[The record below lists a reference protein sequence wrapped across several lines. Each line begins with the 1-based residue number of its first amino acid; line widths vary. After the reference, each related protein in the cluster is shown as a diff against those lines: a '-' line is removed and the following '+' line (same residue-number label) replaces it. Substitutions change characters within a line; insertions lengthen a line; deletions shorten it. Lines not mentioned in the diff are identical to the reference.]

1 MESYDFLVIGGGS
14 AGYAAARTARALG
27 KRVAIVEGAREL
39 GGLCILRGCMP
50 SKTLLHPADI
60 LHHARH
66 SEALGLRG
74 KEVRLDMKAL
84 QEWKR
89 KVIEEFA
96 TDRRQALESGEYAL
110 YRSYARFV
118 GPDRVELADGTQLRA
133 ERIFVGTG
141 SKPNVPDLPGLAE
154 TPFWTS
160 DEVLELDFVPSSVI
174 VLGGGPIACEFAQFL
189 DRIGS
194 KVTLIQR
201 GEHLVKEYSPAAA
214 EVIEAALRQESVEVH
229 TGTHIVEISAPGK
242 GVRVKFRQGDAVLI
256 REAQY
261 LFNALGRS
269 ANLDGLD
276 LDAAGIEVSEGRIQV
291 NAWQQTTNERVY
303 AGGDVSGPHDV
314 VHLAVAQGELA
325 AKHAF
330 GQSGLEPIDADQ
342 RLSVVFTD
350 PPLASLG
357 RTKADLEARGVEFFA
372 ASYPFADHGKS
383 ILMNAKA
390 GFVKILADAA
400 TGRLLGAEIV
410 GVQGDSLIHCL
421 SGPLAMKAT
430 VRDLLKAPWYHP
442 TLAEIL
448 TYPLEEI
455 AGKLTG
461 NQTSSITVA

>member
-1 MESYDFLVIGGGS
+1 MDSYDFLVIGGGS

-27 KRVAIVEGAREL
+27 KRVAIVDGAREL

-66 SEALGLRG
+66 SEILGLRVTG
-74 KEVRLDMKAL
+74 ARLDMKAL
-84 QEWKR
+84 QAWKR
-89 KVIEEFA
+89 QVIDEFA
-96 TDRRQALESGEYAL
+96 ADRREALQSGEYTL
-110 YRSYARFV
+110 FRSWARFA
-118 GPDRVELADGTQLRA
+118 GEDCVELADGTKLRA
-133 ERIFVGTG
+133 ERIFIATG
-141 SKPNVPDLPGLAE
+141 SKPNVPNLPGLAE

-160 DEVLELDFVPSSVI
+160 DDVLELDFVPTSVI
-174 VLGGGPIACEFAQFL
+174 ILGGGAIACEFAQFL

-194 KVTLIQR
+194 KVTLLQR
-201 GEHLVKEYSPAAA
+201 SEHLLRENSSRAAA
-214 EVIEAALRQESVEVH
+214 VIEEVLRQEGVELH
-229 TGTHIVEISAPGK
+229 TGTRIEEIAATPA
-242 GVRVKFRQGDAVLI
+242 GVQVIFRHEGELLT
-256 REAQY
+256 REAGY

-269 ANLDGLD
+269 PNLAGLD
-276 LDAAGIEVSEGRIQV
+276 LEAAGIEVADGGIRV

-303 AGGDVSGPHDV
+303 AGGDVTGPYEV

-330 GQSGLEPIDADQ
+330 GERGLEPIEADQ

-357 RTKADLEARGVEFFA
+357 PTESELEERGVKFIA
-372 ASYPFADHGKS
+372 ASHPFADHGKS

-390 GFVKILADAA
+390 GFAKILADAA

-410 GVQGDSLIHCL
+410 GVQADSLIHSL
-421 SGPLAMKAT
+421 SGPIALKAT
-430 VRDLLKAPWYHP
+430 AGQLLGAPWYHP
-442 TLAEIL
+442 TLAEII

-455 AGKLTG
+455 VAQLEGK
-461 NQTSSITVA
+461 

>member
-14 AGYAAARTARALG
+14 AGYAAARTAAALG

-66 SEALGLRG
+66 SDVLGLRV
-74 KEVRLDMKAL
+74 ERARLDMKAL
-84 QEWKR
+84 QVWKR

-96 TDRRQALESGEYAL
+96 ADRRQALESGDYAL
-110 YRSYARFV
+110 YRSFARFV
-118 GPDRVELADGTQLRA
+118 GPDRVELQDGGHLRA
-133 ERIFVGTG
+133 ERIFLGTG
-141 SKPNVPDLPGLAE
+141 SKVNVPPLPGLAE
-154 TPFWTS
+154 TRFWTS
-160 DEVLELDFVPSSVI
+160 DDVLELDFVPSSVI

-194 KVTLIQR
+194 RVILIQR
-201 GEHLVKEYSPAAA
+201 SEHLLKEYSSAAA
-214 EVIEAALRQESVEVH
+214 EVIEGVLRQEGVEVH
-229 TGTHIVEISAPGK
+229 TGTHVEEISAQGDR
-242 GVRVKFRQGDAVLI
+242 VRVRFRQDGQVLT
-256 REAQY
+256 REAAH
-261 LFNALGRS
+261 LFNALGREPNV
-269 ANLDGLD
+269 AALNLE
-276 LDAAGIEVSEGRIQV
+276 AAGIELSEGRV
-291 NAWQQTTNERVY
+291 KVDAWQRTTNPRVY
-303 AGGDVSGPHDV
+303 AGGDVSGPYDV

-330 GQSGLEPIDADQ
+330 GQGGLEPINVDQ

-350 PPLASLG
+350 PPVASLG
-357 RTKADLEARGVEFFA
+357 PNEAELTARGVKFFA
-372 ASYPFADHGKS
+372 ATHPFADHGKS

-390 GFVKILADAA
+390 GFVKILADEAD
-400 TGRLLGAEIV
+400 GRLLGAEIV
-410 GVQGDSLIHCL
+410 GVQADSLIHCL
-421 SGPLAMKAT
+421 SGPLAMNAT

-455 AGKLTG
+455 AGKL
-461 NQTSSITVA
+461 AR

>member
-14 AGYAAARTARALG
+14 AGYAAARTAQGLG
-27 KRVAIVEGAREL
+27 KRVAIVDGAREL

-66 SEALGLRG
+66 SEVLGLRA
-74 KEVRLDMKAL
+74 EDARLDMPAL
-84 QEWKR
+84 QAWKR
-89 KVIEEFA
+89 KIVDEFA
-96 TDRRQALESGEYAL
+96 TDRRQALKSGKYAL
-110 YRSYARFV
+110 YRSHARFA
-118 GPDRVELADGTQLRA
+118 GPDLVELADGTRLRA
-133 ERIFVGTG
+133 ERIFIGTG
-141 SKPNVPDLPGLAE
+141 SKVNVPPLPGLAE

-160 DEVLELDFVPSSVI
+160 DEVLELDYVPSSVI
-174 VLGGGPIACEFAQFL
+174 VLGGGAIACEFAQFL

-194 KVTLIQR
+194 KVILLQR
-201 GEHLVKEYSPAAA
+201 SEHLLKEYSPEAA
-214 EVIEAALRQESVEVH
+214 EVIEVVLRQEGVELH
-229 TGTHIVEISAPGK
+229 TRTRVEEISATPE
-242 GVRVKFRQGDAVLI
+242 GVRVRFRKGDEVLT
-256 REAQY
+256 REAAH
-261 LFNALGRS
+261 LFNALGREPNV
-269 ANLDGLD
+269 ADLNLEV
-276 LDAAGIEVSEGRIQV
+276 AGIEVSEGRIKV
-291 NAWQQTTNERVY
+291 DAWQRTTNKRVY
-303 AGGDVSGPHDV
+303 VGGDACGPHEV

-330 GQSGLEPIDADQ
+330 GQSGLEPIEADQ

-357 RTKADLEARGVEFFA
+357 LTESELETRGVKFFA
-372 ASYPFADHGKS
+372 ASHPFADHGKS

-400 TGRLLGAEIV
+400 DGRLLGAEIV

-461 NQTSSITVA
+461 HRAP

>member
-14 AGYAAARTARALG
+14 AGYAAARTARALE

-74 KEVRLDMKAL
+74 ENVRLDMKAL
-84 QEWKR
+84 QAWKR
-89 KVIEEFA
+89 KVIGEFA
-96 TDRRQALESGEYAL
+96 ADRREALESDDFML
-110 YRSYARFV
+110 FRSWARFA
-118 GPDRVELADGTQLRA
+118 GEDRVELADGTQLRA
-133 ERIFVGTG
+133 ERIFLGTG

-160 DEVLELDFVPSSVI
+160 DDVLELDFVPSSVI

-201 GEHLVKEYSPAAA
+201 GAHLVKEYSSAAA
-214 EVIEAALRQESVEVH
+214 EVIEAALRQEGVEVH
-229 TGTHIVEISAPGK
+229 TGTHVEEISATGE
-242 GVRVKFRQGDAVLI
+242 GVRVKFRQGDALLT
-256 REAQY
+256 REAEY

-269 ANLDGLD
+269 ANLDGLN
-276 LDAAGIEVSEGRIQV
+276 LDVAGIEVSDDKIQV

-303 AGGDVSGPHDV
+303 AGGDVTGPHDV

-330 GQSGLEPIDADQ
+330 GQGGLEPIDADQ

-357 RTKADLEARGVEFFA
+357 LTEAELKERGVEFVA
-372 ASYPFADHGKS
+372 ATYPFADHGKS
-383 ILMNAKA
+383 ILMNATA
-390 GFVKILADAA
+390 GFAKILAEAA

-410 GVQGDSLIHCL
+410 GVQADSLIHCL
-421 SGPLAMKAT
+421 SGPLALQAT
-430 VRDLLKAPWYHP
+430 AADLLKAPWYHP

-448 TYPLEEI
+448 AYPLEEI
-455 AGKLTG
+455 AGKL
-461 NQTSSITVA
+461 VR

>member
-66 SEALGLRG
+66 SEELGLRG
-74 KEVRLDMKAL
+74 NEIRLDMRAL
-84 QEWKR
+84 QAWKR
-89 KVIEEFA
+89 KVIGEFA
-96 TDRRQALESGEYAL
+96 ADRREALESDDFTL
-110 YRSYARFV
+110 FRSWARFA
-118 GPDRVELADGTQLRA
+118 GEDRVELADGTQLRG
-133 ERIFVGTG
+133 ERIFLGTG
-141 SKPNVPDLPGLAE
+141 SKPNVPDLPGLAD

-160 DEVLELDFVPSSVI
+160 DDVLDLDFVPPSVI

-201 GEHLVKEYSPAAA
+201 SEHLLKEYSPAAA
-214 EVIEAALRQESVEVH
+214 EVIEGVLRQEGVEVH
-229 TGTHIVEISAPGK
+229 TGTHVEEISAPAE
-242 GVRVKFRQGDAVLI
+242 GVRLRFRKGGEVLT
-256 REAQY
+256 REAAH
-261 LFNALGRS
+261 LLNALGREPNV
-269 ANLDGLD
+269 AGLNLE
-276 LDAAGIEVSEGRIQV
+276 AAGVELAGGRV
-291 NAWQQTTNERVY
+291 KVDAWQQTTNERVY
-303 AGGDVSGPHDV
+303 AGGDVCGPHDV

-357 RTKADLEARGVEFFA
+357 LTEAELKERGVEFVA
-372 ASYPFADHGKS
+372 ATYPFADHGKS
-383 ILMNAKA
+383 ILMNAKT
-390 GFVKILADAA
+390 GFVKILAEAA

-410 GVQGDSLIHCL
+410 GVQADSLIHCL
-421 SGPLAMKAT
+421 SGPLALQAT
-430 VRDLLKAPWYHP
+430 AADLLKAPWYHP

-448 TYPLEEI
+448 AYPLEEI
-455 AGKLTG
+455 VGKQKG
-461 NQTSSITVA
+461 NSRS

>member
-27 KRVAIVEGAREL
+27 KRVAIVDGAREL

-66 SEALGLRG
+66 SEILGLRG
-74 KEVRLDMKAL
+74 KEVHLDMKAL

-89 KVIEEFA
+89 RIIGEFA
-96 TDRRQALESGEYAL
+96 ADRREALESGEYEL
-110 YRSYARFV
+110 FRSWARFV
-118 GPDRVELADGTQLRA
+118 GEDRVELADGTKLRA
-133 ERIFVGTG
+133 ERIFIGTG

-160 DEVLELDFVPSSVI
+160 DDVLELDFVPSSVI
-174 VLGGGPIACEFAQFL
+174 ILGGGAIACEFAQFL

-194 KVTLIQR
+194 KVTLLQR
-201 GEHLVKEYSPAAA
+201 SEHLLKEYSPEAA
-214 EVIEAALRQESVEVH
+214 EVIAGVLGQEGVELH
-229 TGTHIVEISAPGK
+229 TGARIEQIEAIAG
-242 GVRVKFRQGDAVLI
+242 GVRVKFRQGNELLT
-256 REAQY
+256 REAEY

-269 ANLDGLD
+269 PNLDGLD
-276 LDAAGIEVSEGRIQV
+276 LEVAGIEVCEGRIQV

-303 AGGDVSGPHDV
+303 AGGDVTGPHEV

-330 GQSGLEPIDADQ
+330 GVGNLEPINADQ

-357 RTKADLEARGVEFFA
+357 LTEAELEARGVKFIA
-372 ASYPFADHGKS
+372 ASHPFADHGKS
-383 ILMNAKA
+383 ILMNAKT
-390 GFVKILADAA
+390 GFVKILAEAA

-410 GVQGDSLIHCL
+410 GVQADSLIHCL
-421 SGPLAMKAT
+421 SGPLALNAT
-430 VRDLLKAPWYHP
+430 AGDLLKAPWYHP
-442 TLAEIL
+442 TLAEL
-448 TYPLEEI
+448 LAYPLEEI
-455 AGKLTG
+455 AGKLSG
-461 NQTSSITVA
+461 HSRS

>member
-14 AGYAAARTARALG
+14 AGYAAARTAQAMG
-27 KRVAIVEGAREL
+27 KRVAIVDGAGEL

-66 SEALGLRG
+66 SEVLGLRV
-74 KEVRLDMKAL
+74 KEARLDMPAL
-84 QEWKR
+84 QAWKR
-89 KVIEEFA
+89 KVIGEFA
-96 TDRRQALESGEYAL
+96 TDRREALESGNYGL
-110 YRSYARFV
+110 YRSYAWFI
-118 GPDRVELADGTQLRA
+118 GPDLVELGDGTRLRA
-133 ERIFVGTG
+133 ERIFIGTG
-141 SKPNVPDLPGLAE
+141 SKVNVPPLPGLAE

-189 DRIGS
+189 DRIGA
-194 KVTLIQR
+194 KVILLQR
-201 GEHLVKEYSPAAA
+201 SERLLKEYSHEAA
-214 EVIEAALRQESVEVH
+214 EVIEGVLRQEGAELH
-229 TGTHIVEISAPGK
+229 TGTQVEEISAIAH
-242 GVRVKFRQGDAVLI
+242 GVRVRFRKGDEVFTRDA
-256 REAQY
+256 AH
-261 LFNALGRS
+261 LFNALGREPNV
-269 ANLDGLD
+269 ADLNLE
-276 LDAAGIEVSEGRIQV
+276 AAGVEVSEGRIKV

-303 AGGDVSGPHDV
+303 AGGDACGPYDV

-325 AKHAF
+325 AGHAF
-330 GQSGLEPIDADQ
+330 GRSGLEPIEADQ

-357 RTKADLEARGVEFFA
+357 LNEAELEARGVKFFA
-372 ASYPFADHGKS
+372 ASHPFADHGKS
-383 ILMNAKA
+383 ILMNAKT
-390 GFVKILADAA
+390 GFVKILADATA
-400 TGRLLGAEIV
+400 GRLLGAEIV

-448 TYPLEEI
+448 VYPLEEI
-455 AGKLTG
+455 ADKLTG
-461 NQTSSITVA
+461 NESP

>member
-14 AGYAAARTARALG
+14 AGYAAARTAQAMG
-27 KRVAIVEGAREL
+27 KRVAIVDSAREL

-66 SEALGLRG
+66 SEILGFR
-74 KEVRLDMKAL
+74 VADAHLDMPAL
-84 QEWKR
+84 QAWKR
-89 KVIEEFA
+89 KVIGEFA
-96 TDRRQALESGEYAL
+96 TDRRQALESGKYEL
-110 YRSYARFV
+110 YRSHARFV
-118 GPDRVELADGTQLRA
+118 GPDLVELADGTSLRA
-133 ERIFVGTG
+133 KRIFIGTG
-141 SKPNVPDLPGLAE
+141 SKVQVPPLPGLAD

-160 DEVLELDFVPSSVI
+160 DDVLELDFVPSSVI
-174 VLGGGPIACEFAQFL
+174 VLGGGAIACEFAQFL

-194 KVTLIQR
+194 KVILLQR
-201 GEHLVKEYSPAAA
+201 SEHLLKDYSPEAA
-214 EVIEAALRQESVEVH
+214 EVIEEVLRLEGVELH
-229 TGTHIVEISAPGK
+229 TRTHVEEISTTAQ
-242 GVRVKFRQGDAVLI
+242 GVRVRFRQGNEVLI
-256 REAQY
+256 REATQ
-261 LFNALGRS
+261 LFNALGREPNV
-269 ANLDGLD
+269 ADLNLE
-276 LDAAGIEVSEGRIQV
+276 AAGIEVSKGRIKV

-303 AGGDVSGPHDV
+303 AGGDACGPYDV

-325 AKHAF
+325 AGHAF
-330 GQSGLEPIDADQ
+330 GRNGLEPIEADQ

-357 RTKADLEARGVEFFA
+357 LKESELEARGIKFFA
-372 ASYPFADHGKS
+372 AVHPFADHGKS

-390 GFVKILADAA
+390 GFVKILADAT

-455 AGKLTG
+455 AGKLLG
-461 NQTSSITVA
+461 KEP

>member
-14 AGYAAARTARALG
+14 AGYAAGRTARALG
-27 KRVAIVEGAREL
+27 KRVAIVERAREL

-66 SEALGLRG
+66 SEVFGLRG
-74 KEVRLDMKAL
+74 KVHLDMKAL

-89 KVIEEFA
+89 NVIGEFA
-96 TDRRQALESGEYAL
+96 ADRREALENGDFAL
-110 YRSYARFV
+110 FRSWARFV
-118 GPDRVELADGTQLRA
+118 GEDRVELADGRRLRA
-133 ERIFVGTG
+133 ERIFIGTG
-141 SKPNVPDLPGLAE
+141 SKPNVPNLPGLAE
-154 TPFWTS
+154 VPFWTS
-160 DEVLELDFVPSSVI
+160 DDVLELDFVPSSVI
-174 VLGGGPIACEFAQFL
+174 LLGGGAIACEFAQFL

-194 KVTLIQR
+194 KVTLLQR
-201 GEHLVKEYSPAAA
+201 SEHLLGDYTPEGA
-214 EVIEAALRQESVEVH
+214 EVIEEVLRQEGVELH
-229 TGTHIVEISAPGK
+229 TGTRIEAIEAIAG
-242 GVRVKFRQGDAVLI
+242 GVRVKFRKGEEVLT
-256 REAQY
+256 REAGY

-269 ANLDGLD
+269 ANFDGLD
-276 LDAAGIEVSEGRIQV
+276 LEAAGIEVSAGKIQV

-303 AGGDVSGPHDV
+303 AGGDVTGPHDV

-330 GQSGLEPIDADQ
+330 RQSDLEPIDADQ

-357 RTKADLEARGVEFFA
+357 LTEAELEKRGVKFIA
-372 ASYPFADHGKS
+372 ATYPFADHGKS

-400 TGRLLGAEIV
+400 AGRLLGAEIV

-421 SGPLAMKAT
+421 SGPLALKAT
-430 VRDLLKAPWYHP
+430 AGDLLKAPWYHP

-448 TYPLEEI
+448 VYPLEEI

-461 NQTSSITVA
+461 NRRL

>member
-66 SEALGLRG
+66 SEVLGLRG
-74 KEVRLDMKAL
+74 EEVRLDMKAL
-84 QEWKR
+84 QRWKR
-89 KVIEEFA
+89 KTVGEFA
-96 TDRRQALESGEYAL
+96 ADRREALESDEYAL
-110 YRSYARFV
+110 FRSYARFA
-118 GPDRVELADGTQLRA
+118 GEDLVELADGTKLRA
-133 ERIFVGTG
+133 ERIFLGTG
-141 SKPNVPDLPGLAE
+141 SKPNVPDLAGLAA

-160 DEVLELDFVPSSVI
+160 DDVLELDFVPSSVI
-174 VLGGGPIACEFAQFL
+174 LLGGGAIACEFAQFL

-194 KVTLIQR
+194 KVTLLQR
-201 GEHLVKEYSPAAA
+201 SEHLLKEYSPEAA
-214 EVIEAALRQESVEVH
+214 EVIEEVLRQEGVELH
-229 TGTHIVEISAPGK
+229 TGTHVEEISATPD
-242 GVRVKFRQGDAVLI
+242 GVRVKFRQGGEVFT
-256 REAQY
+256 REAAH
-261 LFNALGRS
+261 LFNALGREPNV
-269 ANLDGLD
+269 ADLNLE
-276 LDAAGIEVSEGRIQV
+276 AAGVELSEGRIQV

-303 AGGDVSGPHDV
+303 AGGDACGPHDV

-330 GQSGLEPIDADQ
+330 GQNDLEPIDADQ

-357 RTKADLEARGVEFFA
+357 RTEADLETRGVKFFA
-372 ASYPFADHGKS
+372 ASHPFADHGKS

-390 GFVKILADAA
+390 GFVKILADAT

-421 SGPLAMKAT
+421 SGPLALKAT

-455 AGKLTG
+455 AGKL
-461 NQTSSITVA
+461 AR